1 MSEKLLD
8 HHGRWRSRTIGFR
21 VSPEESE
28 LIDTQVAMS
37 GLTKQ
42 DYITSRLLAR
52 DVIVIPNSRV
62 QRAMAKEMSKIYL
75 ELRRIRSG
83 SDIGPEL
90 EARMEVLADQFI
102 ALGIETNERSNVE
115 TEDLLIKELSRKKRN
130 EKERG
135 I

>member
-1 MSEKLLD
+1 
-8 HHGRWRSRTIGFR
+8 
-21 VSPEESE
+21 
-28 LIDTQVAMS
+28 
-37 GLTKQ
+37 
-42 DYITSRLLAR
+42 
-52 DVIVIPNSRV
+52 
-62 QRAMAKEMSKIYL
+62 MSKIYL
-75 ELRRIRSG
+75 ELRRIRNG